1 MTEAEAFKKLVAAY
15 GLKLDTEQRDIFGRI
30 HYVLFPRQHD
40 DDTYCCLN
48 SDDFALKLTPDF
60 HANLF
65 GGTNLFGGFSRR
77 ALNYVIKHGM
87 NMCKECQAKFDNILI
102 DYKSLEELD
111 ILLTLIGAN
120 NHFFKLSN

>member
-30 HYVLFPRQHD
+30 HCVLFPRQHD

-60 HANLF
+60 H
-65 GGTNLFGGFSRR
+65 TNLFGGFSRR

-87 NMCKECQAKFDNILI
+87 NMCKECQAKFENMLI
-102 DYKSLEELD
+102 DYKLLEELD
-111 ILLTLIGAN
+111 VLLTLIRAN
-120 NHFFKLSN
+120 KQFFKLSN